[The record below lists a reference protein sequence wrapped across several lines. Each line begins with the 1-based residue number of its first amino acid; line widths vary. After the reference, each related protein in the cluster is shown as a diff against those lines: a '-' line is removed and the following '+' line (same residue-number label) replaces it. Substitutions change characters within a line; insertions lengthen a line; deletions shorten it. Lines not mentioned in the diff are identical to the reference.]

1 MQCFRPPSI
10 YLCSIIQNINS
21 DDELQSIENQIA
33 QLKSKHPTIKAQPTA
48 YVFRSAEDT
57 LTFCYDAACE
67 SRNGD
72 TWHIPQT
79 LEDTAPWAMDEIKKI
94 VIAPSFADHRP
105 TSTAR
110 WFENL
115 EYLTTIEGL
124 EHLNTSC
131 VTDMNSMFWYSNV
144 LTTLDVSHFDTSQ
157 VEDMS
162 YMFCGCASLTTL
174 DVSNFCVY
182 KITYKSGMFEGC
194 DVLQGV
200 DFSKFEE

>member
-1 MQCFRPPSI
+1 M
-10 YLCSIIQNINS
+10 L
-21 DDELQSIENQIA
+21 
-33 QLKSKHPTIKAQPTA
+33 HPTA

-57 LTFCYDAACE
+57 LTFCYDAACAT
-67 SRNGD
+67 RNGD
-72 TWHIPQT
+72 TWHIPPT
-79 LEDTAPWAMDEIKKI
+79 LEDTAPWAMEEIKKI

-110 WFENL
+110 WFRHFGN
-115 EYLTTIEGL
+115 LTTIEGL

-131 VTDMNSMFWYSNV
+131 VTDMSQMFGYSNVLTTLDLSHFDTSCVTDMNSMFRCCYA
-144 LTTLDVSHFDTSQ
+144 LTTLDVSHFDTSM
-157 VEDMS
+157 VRNMS
-162 YMFCGCASLTTL
+162 WMFSGCSALTTL

-194 DVLQGV
+194 DALQGV